1 MDRNESRT
9 SLPERQSTLR
19 DVVEDEK
26 RLWLYCNHCH
36 RSRYLETREWIERHN
51 LSSELDTPLLLLARR
66 VVCQRCNSRA
76 VQIATEPYGNL
87 AQRDE
92 RQALIAT
99 NYSGITCPICG
110 TDAVACFVTRV
121 PWIAGRPQFMPGTQ
135 FAECECLDCRNWWTQ
150 PREPTRPAGT
160 SYHGLGL
167 QPAKPPS
174 SS

>member
-36 RSRYLETREWIERHN
+36 RSRYLESREWIEHHA
-51 LSSELDTPLLLLARR
+51 LQSELDTPLLLLARR
-66 VVCQRCNSRA
+66 TRCQRCNCRA
-76 VQIATEPYGNL
+76 VQMAPERYSNL
-87 AQRDE
+87 SRDE
-92 RQALIAT
+92 RTALIAT
-99 NYSGITCPICG
+99 NYSGITCPVCG

-150 PREPTRPAGT
+150 PREATRAVGT
-160 SYHGLGL
+160 SRHGRGS
-167 QPAKPPS
+167 QPAKKPLS
-174 SS
+174 F